1 MQPFAILA
9 NADLGAE
16 EFAEHGRSEQL
27 SPRAVGEY
35 VAVAHE
41 QNAVDLRKNVGQM
54 MGDEDDA
61 GAVIGKAAQNFAKVA
76 LSCDVEGV
84 RWLVEEQLA
93 GAVHERAGY
102 EYPTFF
108 PGGHFAD
115 KAMGKMGGVDA
126 GKSFV
131 SSFAHAIGDLQ
142 MRPERGSGEE
152 AGKRSVQT
160 GSACGEASGC
170 VGGSGVALIAG
181 KVVGDDAEVAA

>member
-93 GAVHERAGY
+93 RAVNERTGDEDASL
-102 EYPTFF
+102 FASR
-108 PGGHFAD
+108 HLAD
-115 KAMGKMGGVDA
+115 KALGQMCGVDA
-126 GKSFV
+126 GERFV
-131 SSFAHAIGDLQ
+131 GGLSHRRGDLQ
-142 MRPERGSGEE
+142 VGPQRGSAEETGERG
-152 AGKRSVQT
+152 VQ
-160 GSACGEASGC
+160 ASGARGQASSG
-170 VGGSGVALIAG
+170 VGGA
-181 KVVGDDAEVAA
+181 